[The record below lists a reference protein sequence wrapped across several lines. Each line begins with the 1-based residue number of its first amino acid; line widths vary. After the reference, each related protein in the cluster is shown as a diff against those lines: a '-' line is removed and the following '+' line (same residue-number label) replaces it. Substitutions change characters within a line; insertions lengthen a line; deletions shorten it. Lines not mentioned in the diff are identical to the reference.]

1 MPVRPI
7 QNRPRPH
14 AVTPAYSTYLDL
26 TRFTAA
32 LLVFLHHFA
41 FRDLTGGQYEAIGAY
56 GEDAVMVFF
65 VLSGFVIA
73 YVTDQREHTL
83 LDYST
88 SRLARLYSVVVPA
101 VLATLV
107 LDTFGRALDPELYR
121 ISDNDHLLL
130 RTLFTLGFLNQL
142 WSLDIRFL
150 SNWPYWSISYEFW
163 YYALFALLVFTSGR
177 TRIVLVTLWA
187 LLVGAGIVLLLPI
200 WLLGVAVYRWTRQG
214 LAISRPLAWMLFV
227 LPVPL
232 YLLYRATGWEHA
244 LTGITDAWTV
254 SLTGNV
260 HYLHKAR
267 YVLHSYVV
275 ALLVAANFIGAH
287 GVLQGAD
294 FLGKR
299 PDKLIRW
306 CAEHTFTLY
315 LFHFPLLYFIAAW
328 SPWQPTDPRHALLL
342 LGVTLLSVVLF
353 ARVGENRKREWRRL
367 LLWLWNQTHRV
378 RQWLRPRPA

>member
-1 MPVRPI
+1 M
-7 QNRPRPH
+7 
-14 AVTPAYSTYLDL
+14 TPAYSAYLDL

-41 FRDLTGGQYEAIGAY
+41 FEILTGGQFAAIGAY

-73 YVTDQREHTL
+73 YVTDRREHTPF
-83 LDYST
+83 DYST
-88 SRLARLYSVVVPA
+88 ARLARLYSVVVPA

-107 LDTFGRALDPELYR
+107 LDSFGRALDPHLYR

-130 RTLFTLGFLNQL
+130 RTLCTLAFANQL

-150 SNWPYWSISYEFW
+150 SNGPYWSVSYEFW
-163 YYALFALLVFTSGR
+163 YYALFACLVFTTGR
-177 TRIVLVTLWA
+177 TRLALVASWA
-187 LLVGAGIVLLLPI
+187 LLVGTGIVLLLPI
-200 WLLGVAVYRWTRQG
+200 WMLGVAVYRWTRQG
-214 LAISRPLAWMLFV
+214 LAISRPLAWALFV
-227 LPVPL
+227 LPLPL
-232 YLLYRATGWEHA
+232 YLLYRATGWEHV
-244 LTGITDAWTV
+244 LTGITDTWTV
-254 SLTGNV
+254 QLTGDV

-287 GVLQGAD
+287 GVLQGAYL
-294 FLGKR
+294 LGKR
-299 PDKLIRW
+299 ADGLIRW

-315 LFHFPLLYFIAAW
+315 LFHFPMLFFIAAW

-353 ARVGENRKREWRRL
+353 ARIGEARKREWRRL
-367 LLWLWNQTHRV
+367 ILWLWDQLYRA
-378 RQWLRPRPA
+378 RQWLRPRTA

>member
-1 MPVRPI
+1 M
-7 QNRPRPH
+7 
-14 AVTPAYSTYLDL
+14 TPAYSTYLDL
-26 TRFTAA
+26 TRFAA
-32 LLVFLHHFA
+32 SVLVFLHHFA
-41 FRDLTGGQYEAIGAY
+41 FEGLTGGKYAAIGAY

-73 YVTDQREHTL
+73 YVVDQREHNL

-107 LDTFGRALDPELYR
+107 LDSFGRALNPELYR
-121 ISDNDHLLL
+121 IFDGDHLLL
-130 RTLFTLGFLNQL
+130 RTLFTLAFANQF

-163 YYALFALLVFTSGR
+163 YYALFACLVFTTGR
-177 TRIVLVTLWA
+177 IRMGLVAAWA

-200 WLLGVAVYRWTRQG
+200 WLLGVAVYRLIRQG
-214 LAISRPLAWMLFV
+214 PAISRPLAWLMFA
-227 LPVPL
+227 LPVPV
-232 YLLYRATGWEHA
+232 YLLYRATGWEHL

-254 SLTGNV
+254 RLTGDV

-287 GVLQGAD
+287 QVLRGAD

-299 PDKLIRW
+299 ADALIRW

-315 LFHFPLLYFIAAW
+315 LFHFPLLYFVAAW
-328 SPWQPTDPRHALLL
+328 SPWQPTDARHALLL
-342 LGVTLLSVVLF
+342 MGVTLLAVALF
-353 ARVGENRKREWRRL
+353 ARVGESRKREWRRL
-367 LLWLWNQTHRV
+367 ILWLWDQTHKL
-378 RQWLRPRPA
+378 RQRLWPRTA

>member
-1 MPVRPI
+1 M
-7 QNRPRPH
+7 
-14 AVTPAYSTYLDL
+14 TPAYSTYLDL

-41 FRDLTGGQYEAIGAY
+41 FKALTGGEYAAIGAY

-73 YVTDQREHTL
+73 YVTDQREHNL

-130 RTLFTLGFLNQL
+130 RTLFTLGFANQL
-142 WSLDIRFL
+142 WSLDVRFL

-163 YYALFALLVFTSGR
+163 YYALFACLVFTTGR
-177 TRIVLVTLWA
+177 TRLVLVAAWA

-200 WLLGVAVYRWTRQG
+200 WMLGVWVYRLTRQG
-214 LAISRPLAWMLFV
+214 LTISRPLAWALFV

-232 YLLYRATGWEHA
+232 YLMYRATGWEHL

-254 SLTGNV
+254 QLTGNI

-287 GVLQGAD
+287 RVLQGKD
-294 FLGKR
+294 FLGNR
-299 PDKLIRW
+299 ADALIRW

-315 LFHFPLLYFIAAW
+315 LFHFPVLYFVASW

-353 ARVGENRKREWRRL
+353 AKVGESRKREWRRL
-367 LLWLWNQTHRV
+367 ILWLWNQTHPV
-378 RQWLRPRPA
+378 RQRLWPRTA

>member
-1 MPVRPI
+1 M
-7 QNRPRPH
+7 
-14 AVTPAYSTYLDL
+14 TPAYSTYLDL

-41 FRDLTGGQYEAIGAY
+41 FQGLTGGEYAAIGAY

-101 VLATLV
+101 VLVTLV
-107 LDTFGRALDPELYR
+107 LDSVGRALDPQLYK

-142 WSLDIRFL
+142 WSLDIRFP

-177 TRIVLVTLWA
+177 MRPVLVTVWA

-200 WLLGVAVYRWTRQG
+200 WMLGVAVYRWTRQG
-214 LAISRPLAWMLFV
+214 PAISRPLAWALFV

-232 YLLYRATGWEHA
+232 YLMYRATGWEHV
-244 LTGITDAWTV
+244 LTGITDVWTV
-254 SLTGNV
+254 KLTGDV

-287 GVLQGAD
+287 TVLQGAS

-299 PDKLIRW
+299 ADEVIKW

-315 LFHFPLLYFIAAW
+315 LFHFPMLYFVASW
-328 SPWQPTDPRHALLL
+328 SPWQPTDPRHAVLL
-342 LGVTLLSVVLF
+342 LGATLLSVWLF
-353 ARVGENRKREWRRL
+353 AKIGENRKREWRRL
-367 LLWLWNQTHRV
+367 LMWLWDQSHTV
-378 RQWLRPRPA
+378 RQWLRPRTA

>member
-1 MPVRPI
+1 M
-7 QNRPRPH
+7 
-14 AVTPAYSTYLDL
+14 TPAYSTYLDL

-41 FRDLTGGQYEAIGAY
+41 FGQLTGGEYAAIGAY

-73 YVTDQREHTL
+73 YVTDQREHNL

-107 LDTFGRALDPELYR
+107 LDTAGRALDPELYK

-130 RTLFTLGFLNQL
+130 RTLFTLAFANQF

-163 YYALFALLVFTSGR
+163 YYALFACLIFASGR
-177 TRIVLVTLWA
+177 TRVVLITLWA

-200 WLLGVAVYRWTRQG
+200 WMLGVWVYRLTRQG
-214 LAISRPLAWMLFV
+214 LAISRPLGWALFV
-227 LPVPL
+227 LPIPL

-244 LTGITDAWTV
+244 LTSITDAWTV
-254 SLTGNV
+254 QLTGDV

-267 YVLHSYVV
+267 FVLHSYVV
-275 ALLVAANFIGAH
+275 ALMVAANFIGAH
-287 GVLQGAD
+287 RVLQGAD

-299 PDKLIRW
+299 TDKAIRW

-315 LFHFPLLYFIAAW
+315 LFHFPLLFFIAAW
-328 SPWQPTDPRHALLL
+328 SPWESTDPRHAALLFS
-342 LGVTLLSVVLF
+342 VTLLSVVLF
-353 ARVGENRKREWRRL
+353 AKLGENRKREWRKL
-367 LLWLWNQTHRV
+367 LLWLWDQTYRV
-378 RQWLRPRPA
+378 RQRLWPRTA